1 MAIPDDDMTEDDEGS
16 YTNNVLAALALAISD
31 RLSDNTAEAAKH
43 GPSAPA
49 ILTTLRFTPGLP
61 IERLA
66 QTVGM
71 TVPGA
76 VQLLNRLE
84 ADGLVERIPGS
95 DRRRRHPQ
103 LTAAGKRVAAKVL
116 SARALVV
123 EHALATIGASDRAVL
138 TGIVERMLTQLSGT
152 RDLADR
158 ICRLC
163 DERSCPDERC
173 PSEAALPPELRAG
186 TLCP

>member
-1 MAIPDDDMTEDDEGS
+1 MTVDDDGG
-16 YTNNVLAALALAISD
+16 YTNNVLAALALAVSD
-31 RLSDNTAEAAKH
+31 RLSESTSEAAKH

-49 ILTTLRFTPGLP
+49 VLTTLRFTPGLS

-66 QTVGM
+66 QAVGM

-84 ADGLVERIPGS
+84 ADGLVERTPGS

-103 LTAAGKRVAAKVL
+103 LTAIGKRVAAEVL
-116 SARALVV
+116 SARALVIDQ
-123 EHALATIGASDRAVL
+123 ALDTISASDRATL
-138 TGIVERMLTQLSGT
+138 THIAELMLAQLSGT

-163 DERSCPDERC
+163 DERVCPDRRC
-173 PSEAALPPELRAG
+173 PSEAALPPELRTG

>member
-1 MAIPDDDMTEDDEGS
+1 MAADDDRS
-16 YTNNVLAALALAISD
+16 YAHNVVAALALALSD
-31 RLSDNTAEAAKH
+31 RLTDSTAAVTGH

-49 ILTTLRFTPGLP
+49 VLSTLRFTPGLSV
-61 IERLA
+61 ERLA

-84 ADGLVERIPGS
+84 ADGLVERAPGS

-103 LTAAGKRVAAKVL
+103 LTAAGKRLVAKML
-116 SARALVV
+116 SARERVVEQAMATVTDRERAALV
-123 EHALATIGASDRAVL
+123 AV
-138 TGIVERMLTQLSGT
+138 TERMLLQLSGT
-152 RDLADR
+152 RELADR

-163 DERSCPDERC
+163 DERVCPDQRC
-173 PSEAALPPELRAG
+173 PAETALPPELREP